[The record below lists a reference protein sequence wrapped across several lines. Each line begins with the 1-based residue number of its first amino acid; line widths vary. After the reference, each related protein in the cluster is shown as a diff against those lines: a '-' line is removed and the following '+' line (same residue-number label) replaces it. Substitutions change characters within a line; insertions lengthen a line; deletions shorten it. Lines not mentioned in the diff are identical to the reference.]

1 MIERDI
7 YTRLAPIF
15 RELFDD
21 DDIVIRPELTAND
34 VPGWD
39 SMAHVR
45 LMLLVEREFQVRFP
59 AAEVASLGNVG
70 DLVSLISRRG

>member
-1 MIERDI
+1 MIERDV
-7 YTRLAPIF
+7 YARLVPIF
-15 RELFDD
+15 HELFDD
-21 DDIVIRPELTAND
+21 DDIVVQPQLTASD

-59 AAEVASLGNVG
+59 AAEVAGLANVG
-70 DLVSLISRRG
+70 DLVSLICRRG

>member
-1 MIERDI
+1 MIERDV
-7 YTRLAPIF
+7 YARLIPII

-21 DDIVIRPELTAND
+21 DEIVVRPELTAND

-59 AAEVASLGNVG
+59 AAEVASLANVG
-70 DLVSLISRRG
+70 DLVSLICRRS

>member
-1 MIERDI
+1 MIERDV
-7 YTRLAPIF
+7 YARLIPIF

-21 DDIVIRPELTAND
+21 DEIFVRPELTAND

-45 LMLLVEREFQVRFP
+45 LMLLVEREFKVRFP
-59 AAEVASLGNVG
+59 AAEVASLANVG
-70 DLVSLISRRG
+70 DLVSLICRRS